1 MYLFNGCMPQNCQI
15 SQLKPNKVKTLTLM
29 DGFHVNQRPQPIL
42 CFYAKLTTRGNKLI
56 TTHL

>member
-1 MYLFNGCMPQNCQI
+1 MPQNSQI
-15 SQLKPNKVKTLTLM
+15 SQFKPNKVKTLTVV
-29 DGFHVNQRPQPIL
+29 DGFHGNQRLQLIL